1 MIKRKVVQVPGRAIG
16 MTVPMALAATVVAV
30 APCEPDLTGLF
41 WFSDTTGQFSE
52 DAEAAYL
59 LDTESAGPV
68 LAVARLLGERCGDV
82 EWQTTWTPDTGE
94 GGDPG
99 LTEESAD
106 LIAYQLSTTVAGTLL
121 VSATCDG
128 QSFGPIALT
137 LLAAPV
143 TGSCAPFDS
152 TLELQFANEHGPID
166 ITIWYDGT
174 PCFYAG
180 VSVGNDFD
188 SRDVSA
194 CTYVS
199 QSGVNRSFR
208 AGDAIIFQPSTGMYS
223 VGADD
228 GAAYREIGVDF
239 TGGHQVFTVDFS

>member
-1 MIKRKVVQVPGRAIG
+1 
-16 MTVPMALAATVVAV
+16 MALAPTVVAV

-59 LDTESAGPV
+59 LAAEAAGPV

-82 EWQTTWTPDTGE
+82 EWQTTWTPDEGE

-99 LTEESAD
+99 LTVEGAN
-106 LIAYQLSTTVAGTLL
+106 LVAYQLGTTVAGTLL

-137 LLAAPV
+137 LLAAPA

-152 TLELQFANEHGPID
+152 TLELIFLNATWPIYL
-166 ITIWYDGT
+166 TAWYNGT

-180 VSVGNDFD
+180 VNAGDDFD
-188 SRDVSA
+188 SRDVSTCA
-194 CTYVS
+194 YVT
-199 QSGVNRSFR
+199 QVGVNNRSFR
-208 AGDAIIFQPSTGMYS
+208 AGNSVIFQPSTGIYS
-223 VGADD
+223 FGADD
-228 GAAYREIGVDF
+228 NGVAYREITVDF
-239 TGGHQVFTVDFS
+239 PGGHQTYTIDFAA